1 MGKSVEQVKQA
12 TITYPNG
19 FPQMLKMSERE
30 FVSELQFLAA
40 AKMYELGRLSS
51 GKAAQ
56 LAGIERGLF
65 LQKLGQIGVTAINLR
80 DEEIE
85 TEIEAA
91 RELAK

>member
-1 MGKSVEQVKQA
+1 MNNSILKVKQA

-56 LAGIERGLF
+56 LAEMERGLF
-65 LQKLGQIGVTAINLR
+65 LQRLGQIGVAAINIR

-85 TEIEAA
+85 SEIEAA

>member
-1 MGKSVEQVKQA
+1 MGKSVVQVKQA

-91 RELAK
+91 KELAK